1 MNRSGKLAI
10 LSISLLTIMAS
21 AAISP
26 ALSTIQD
33 HFYDV
38 DEIYIKMIVT
48 LPALFIIPVTLLTG
62 KLVFIFKKKTLLITG
77 AILYVIGGVSG
88 GFANSIEML
97 LVFRAVMG
105 VGVGLLLPLARG
117 LIADFFSGEERTEM
131 MGYATSFNNLGGIIS
146 LVIAGFLS
154 VYSWRYPFFIY
165 LLGFYVIYMVIVH
178 MPNQE
183 IKEKP
188 NTKVEVSKNV
198 WLIGFGMFYMMQ
210 MFYAIPAVLS
220 IYIDEVNLGTTFTT
234 GILIAI
240 VTLGSLIFGL
250 IFQKV
255 KYRLKGLTPI
265 VGLSLVTIGMY
276 ITAVVANIYFIGFAM
291 LIIGFGLGIV
301 SPMLYLLSTTESKA
315 KDATFA
321 LAIISSFSFFGQFSS
336 PLILEF
342 IQNILNYDEPNSAF
356 IISTYI
362 GVIGIIGVLINK
374 KVRIYKENNLNH

>member
-1 MNRSGKLAI
+1 MKRSGKLAI

-33 HFYDV
+33 HFSDV
-38 DEIYIKMIVT
+38 DELYIKMIIT
-48 LPALFIIPVTLLTG
+48 LPAIFIIPITLLTG

-88 GFANSIEML
+88 AFANSIWIL
-97 LVFRAVMG
+97 LVFRSIMG
-105 VGVGLLLPLARG
+105 IGVGLLLPLSRG
-117 LIADFFSGEERTEM
+117 LIADFFHGEERSEM

-165 LLGFYVIYMVIVH
+165 LLGLFVIYMIIFH
-178 MPNQE
+178 MPSQE

-188 NTKVEVSKNV
+188 STKVEVSKNV
-198 WLIGFGMFYMMQ
+198 WLLGFGMFYMMQ
-210 MFYAIPAVLS
+210 MFYVIPAALS
-220 IYIDEVNLGTTFTT
+220 IYIDEVDLGTSLTT
-234 GILIAI
+234 GILIAVI
-240 VTLGSLIFGL
+240 TLGSLIFGL

-255 KYRLKGLTPI
+255 KHKLKGLTPI
-265 VGLSLVTIGMY
+265 VGLSLITLGMY
-276 ITAVVANIYFIGFAM
+276 MTAMIENIYVIGFAM

-321 LAIISSFSFFGQFSS
+321 LAIMSSFSFFGQFTS
-336 PLILEF
+336 PLILTF
-342 IQNILNYDEPNSAF
+342 LQNVFNQQDPNSAF
-356 IISTYI
+356 IISTII
-362 GVIGIIGVLINK
+362 GIIGIIGVLINK
-374 KVRIYKENNLNH
+374 KVRIYEESKLNY

>member
-26 ALSTIQD
+26 ALSTIQK

-88 GFANSIEML
+88 AFANSIWTL
-97 LVFRAVMG
+97 LALRGVMG
-105 VGVGLLLPLARG
+105 IGVGLLLPLARG

-146 LVIAGFLS
+146 LVVAGFLS

-178 MPNQE
+178 MPSQE
-183 IKEKP
+183 VKEKP
-188 NTKVEVSKNV
+188 STKVEVSKNV
-198 WLIGFGMFYMMQ
+198 WLLGFGMFYMMQ

-220 IYIDEVNLGTTFTT
+220 IYIDKVNLGTTFTT

-255 KYRLKGLTPI
+255 KYKLKGLTPI

-276 ITAVVANIYFIGFAM
+276 ITAVVPNIYAIGFAM

-321 LAIISSFSFFGQFSS
+321 LAIMSSFSFFGQFAS
-336 PLILEF
+336 PLVLEF
-342 IQNILNYDEPNSAF
+342 LQNVLKQDNPNSAF

-362 GVIGIIGVLINK
+362 GVIGIVGVLINK
-374 KVRIYKENNLNH
+374 KARIYKENNLNH

>member
-1 MNRSGKLAI
+1 MNKSGKLAI

-33 HFYDV
+33 HFSDI
-38 DEIYIKMIVT
+38 DELYIKMIIT
-48 LPALFIIPVTLLTG
+48 LPAIFIIPITLLTG
-62 KLVFIFKKKTLLITG
+62 KLVFIFKKKSLLITG
-77 AILYVIGGVSG
+77 SILYVIGGVSG
-88 GFANSIEML
+88 GFANSIWML
-97 LVFRAVMG
+97 LVFRSIMG
-105 VGVGLLLPLARG
+105 IGVGLLLPLARG
-117 LIADFFSGEERTEM
+117 LIADFFHGEERTEM

-146 LVIAGFLS
+146 LVVAGFLS

-165 LLGFYVIYMVIVH
+165 ILGLFVLYMIIFH
-178 MPNQE
+178 MPSQD
-183 IKEKP
+183 IKEKSDA
-188 NTKVEVSKNV
+188 KVEVSKNV
-198 WLIGFGMFYMMQ
+198 WFLGFGMFYMMQ

-255 KYRLKGLTPI
+255 KHTLKGLTPV
-265 VGLSLVTIGMY
+265 VGLSLITLGMY
-276 ITAVVANIYFIGFAM
+276 ITAAIPNIYAIGFAM

-321 LAIISSFSFFGQFSS
+321 LAIMSSFSFFGQFTS
-336 PLILEF
+336 PLVLTF
-342 IQNILNYDEPNSAF
+342 LQNVFNQDEPNSAF
-356 IISTYI
+356 VISTII
-362 GVIGIIGVLINK
+362 GVIGIVGVLVNK
-374 KVRIYKENNLNH
+374 KARIYKESKLNY